1 MKRTRLVAMLLLIA
15 MLLSLLAT
23 TGLAAAPAVAVVAN
37 SQPRHTVCTA
47 LSGAAQTYY
56 TGDYQYET
64 LKALPGADS
73 TDSYAATQNNPLY
86 TRLHTLMSST
96 RNDTRVVYG
105 GTSADSLVASVDGTE
120 ADCAELKDPNSA
132 LKAVAGNSP
141 RIMAEMAW
149 NLVMQVIRG
158 ELPAT
163 ENYPQ
168 SLEIVSVT
176 TDTADSWVKENFE

>member
-1 MKRTRLVAMLLLIA
+1 MKKTRLVAMLLLIA

-23 TGLAAAPAVAVVAN
+23 TGLAAAPAVTVAAN

-73 TDSYAATQNNPLY
+73 TDSYTATQNNPLY

-105 GTSADSLVASVDGTE
+105 GTSADSLATYWQYTDAVGGTVGYQYFY
-120 ADCAELKDPNSA
+120 ADLS
-132 LKAVAGNSP
+132 GSSYGTSS
-141 RIMAEMAW
+141 
-149 NLVMQVIRG
+149 MQR
-158 ELPAT
+158 
-163 ENYPQ
+163 
-168 SLEIVSVT
+168 
-176 TDTADSWVKENFE
+176 